1 MFFFFYG
8 ANSSLQRRESRQDT
22 SFTTGYYWIPTYL
35 GMTFKQRQTK
45 TVLNKTVFNL
55 PLDLKYPV
63 CYIVIHM
70 AIKERRTKILLA
82 LYSLSGAEFS
92 FINLDERTQKI
103 FNLSLNQKTRG
114 TISGLIK
121 EGKIE
126 KSEDNQSQYKLT
138 DKGFAELCLEFPFF
152 RFLKEK
158 WDGKW
163 RIISYEIPE
172 IKREIRDRLR
182 REMQGWGLGPW
193 HRSFWLTPH
202 PIINTLKSL
211 TSQKE
216 EEKFIQAF
224 EADHVFGDRSI
235 LIEKVWGKT
244 ALDKSYR
251 ELFKRW
257 HEILSSNDEKI
268 DKFKKV
274 IGEYINL
281 LRQDPGLPKELIG
294 ENWIGFEGWNI
305 FKEIKSILL
314 S

>member
-1 MFFFFYG
+1 
-8 ANSSLQRRESRQDT
+8 
-22 SFTTGYYWIPTYL
+22 
-35 GMTFKQRQTK
+35 
-45 TVLNKTVFNL
+45 
-55 PLDLKYPV
+55 
-63 CYIVIHM
+63 M

-82 LYSLSGAEFS
+82 LYLLSDVEFS
-92 FINLDERTQKI
+92 LINFDEKTQKI
-103 FNLSLNQKTRG
+103 FDLSLNQKTRG
-114 TISGLIK
+114 TLSGLIK
-121 EGKIE
+121 EGTIE
-126 KSEDNQSQYKLT
+126 KFIGTNSKGSDPYQLT
-138 DKGFAELCLEFPFF
+138 DKGFSELCLEFPFF

-172 IKREIRDRLR
+172 KKREIRDRLR

-202 PIINTLKSL
+202 PILPTLKAL

-216 EEKFIQAF
+216 EERYIQAF
-224 EADHVFGDRSI
+224 EADHTFGDREF
-235 LIEKVWGKT
+235 LIEKVWGKSN
-244 ALDKSYR
+244 LDKSYR
-251 ELFKRW
+251 ELFKKW
-257 HEILSSNDEKI
+257 HEILSSGDEKVE
-268 DKFKKV
+268 KLKKV

-294 ENWIGFEGWNI
+294 ESWIGFEGWNI

>member
-1 MFFFFYG
+1 M
-8 ANSSLQRRESRQDT
+8 
-22 SFTTGYYWIPTYL
+22 
-35 GMTFKQRQTK
+35 
-45 TVLNKTVFNL
+45 
-55 PLDLKYPV
+55 
-63 CYIVIHM
+63 
-70 AIKERRTKILLA
+70 LA
-82 LYSLSGAEFS
+82 LYLLSDLPVEASAKTGVEFS
-92 FINLDERTQKI
+92 NVSLDERTQKI
-103 FNLSLNQKTRG
+103 FDLTLNQKTRG
-114 TISGLIK
+114 TLSGLIK
-121 EGKIE
+121 EKAIE
-126 KSEDNQSQYKLT
+126 KRSPVIANPDLIGTKQSQSKEITSSPAERGPRNDNLYRLT
-138 DKGFAELCLEFPFF
+138 EKGFSELCLEFPFF
-152 RFLKEK
+152 RFLRDT

-163 RIISYEIPE
+163 RVISYEIPE
-172 IKREIRDRLR
+172 KKREIRDRLR

-224 EADHVFGDRSI
+224 EADHVFGDRDI

-251 ELFKRW
+251 ELFKKW
-257 HEILSSNDEKI
+257 HEILSSSDEKI

-274 IGEYINL
+274 IGEYVDL

-294 ENWIGFEGWNI
+294 DSWIGFEGWNI

>member
-1 MFFFFYG
+1 
-8 ANSSLQRRESRQDT
+8 
-22 SFTTGYYWIPTYL
+22 
-35 GMTFKQRQTK
+35 
-45 TVLNKTVFNL
+45 
-55 PLDLKYPV
+55 
-63 CYIVIHM
+63 M

-82 LYSLSGAEFS
+82 LYLLSDVEFS
-92 FINLDERTQKI
+92 LINLDEKIQKI
-103 FNLSLNQKTRG
+103 FDLSLNQKTRG
-114 TISGLIK
+114 TLSGCIK
-121 EGKIE
+121 EEVIE
-126 KSEDNQSQYKLT
+126 KNVDSYRLT
-138 DKGFAELCLEFPFF
+138 EKGFSELCLEFPFF

-172 IKREIRDRLR
+172 KKREIRDRLR

-202 PIINTLKSL
+202 PILPTLKAL

-216 EEKFIQAF
+216 EEKYIQAF
-224 EADHVFGDRSI
+224 EADHTFGDREF
-235 LIEKVWGKT
+235 LIEKVWGKSN
-244 ALDKSYR
+244 LDKSYR
-251 ELFKRW
+251 ELFKKW
-257 HEILSSNDEKI
+257 HEILSSGDEKV
-268 DKFKKV
+268 DKLRKV

-294 ENWIGFEGWNI
+294 ESWIGFEGWNI